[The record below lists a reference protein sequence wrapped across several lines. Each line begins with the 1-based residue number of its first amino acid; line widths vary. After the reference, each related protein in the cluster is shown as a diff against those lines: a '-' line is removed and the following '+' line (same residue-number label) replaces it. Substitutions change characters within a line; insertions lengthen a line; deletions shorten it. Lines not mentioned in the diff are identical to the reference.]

1 MPRHPTLDA
10 DPTGLTAIPTPTPLA
25 DGPALAPASDRD
37 DERRLIERVVAGD
50 RVAAR
55 RLYEAHVGR
64 VHRTAYRIVGDEVL
78 AQECTQEAFVR
89 AFARLD
95 RFRGDA
101 TLATWLTRIAL
112 TVSLNAVRRRRR
124 RDDRELALDAAA
136 HAVAATAGDAELR
149 ERLAAAI
156 DALPEIYR
164 VTVVLH
170 DVEGYT
176 HAEIGE
182 LLGVPEGTCKTRLFV
197 ARRRL
202 RQMLAD
208 YVEG

>member
-1 MPRHPTLDA
+1 V
-10 DPTGLTAIPTPTPLA
+10 TAIPTPTPLA
-25 DGPALAPASDRD
+25 AGPVLVPASDRD
-37 DERRLIERVVAGD
+37 DERRLIERVLAGD
-50 RVAAR
+50 RAAAR

-64 VHRTAYRIVGDEVL
+64 VHRTAWRIVGDETL

-95 RFRGDA
+95 RFRGDSA
-101 TLATWLTRIAL
+101 LATWLTRIAL
-112 TVSLNAVRRRRR
+112 SVALNAVRRRRR
-124 RDDRELALDAAA
+124 LDGRELALDAAE
-136 HAVAATAGDAELR
+136 AVRLPAAESAVEPDLRARIAE
-149 ERLAAAI
+149 AI

-164 VTVVLH
+164 TTVVLH

-202 RQMLAD
+202 REMLAD
-208 YVEG
+208 YVER